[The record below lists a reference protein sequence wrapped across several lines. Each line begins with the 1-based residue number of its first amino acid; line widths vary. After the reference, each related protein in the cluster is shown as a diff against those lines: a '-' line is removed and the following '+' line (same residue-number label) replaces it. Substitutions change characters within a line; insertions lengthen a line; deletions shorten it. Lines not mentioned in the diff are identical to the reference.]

1 MSWATTALWVA
12 TAYQAYAGE
21 RARSEKQE
29 QLDKTKK
36 RNDEMLAQ
44 QRLDQQGKQA
54 EQDVDI
60 RNEQMQGM
68 ASGPQLKT
76 SGQLNQSKGKVK
88 RDTLSPKR
96 SLMIGQSRG
105 YQSGYQKS

>member
-1 MSWATTALWVA
+1 MSWATAAMWVTA
-12 TAYQAYAGE
+12 AYTAYAGE
-21 RARSEKQE
+21 RTRSEKQK
-29 QLDKTKK
+29 QLDENKK

-76 SGQLNQSKGKVK
+76 SGQLDKSKGKVR

-105 YQSGYQKS
+105 YQSGYQKT

>member
-12 TAYQAYAGE
+12 TAYQAYANE
-21 RARSEKQE
+21 RATRERRE
-29 QLDKTKK
+29 QLDENKK

-54 EQDVDI
+54 ETDVDV

-76 SGQLNQSKGKVK
+76 SGQLDQSKGKVR

>member
-1 MSWATTALWVA
+1 MSWATTALWVSTLY
-12 TAYQAYAGE
+12 TAYANE
-21 RARSEKQE
+21 RNMSEKRE
-29 QLDKTKK
+29 RLDKAKEE
-36 RNDEMLAQ
+36 NDKMLAQ

-54 EQDVDI
+54 ETDVDV

-76 SGQLNQSKGKVK
+76 SGQLDQSKGKVR